1 MSTKNVYEGVKS
13 ILDGEGGEDARKS
26 VLGFVDSFVDNTREQ
41 DVGMRLQGVQAA
53 ARTCITETEIR
64 V

>member
-13 ILDGEGGEDARKS
+13 ILDGKRAADARKS

-41 DVGMRLQGVQAA
+41 DVGMRVQGVQAA
-53 ARTCITETEIR
+53 AQTCITETEIR